1 MSARSLHSCNSSSL
15 LEIMRKNRPIRF
27 SIQSSPA
34 SLKQMLVMAC
44 ATSKD
49 WPSLSLF
56 IFFSK
61 SAKEIHIITTDK
73 SVLSSKTNG
82 PCLFFLSF
90 FLWSRGLYRKATK
103 ENTHVEPHI
112 QGTQS
117 RNAPPWLQL
126 HSHVTFNFLLS
137 PLTNT
142 GFVSGLAYLID
153 VFIFKTRS
161 SFKWSNQTS
170 LSCCGR

>member
-1 MSARSLHSCNSSSL
+1 MLLLHTVCADCFSQITAFLQL
-15 LEIMRKNRPIRF
+15 LVSPWNYEEKLF
-27 SIQSSPA
+27 SIQSSRA

-56 IFFSK
+56 SFFSK
-61 SAKEIHIITTDK
+61 SAKEIDIITTDK
-73 SVLSSKTNG
+73 SVLSSKRNG

-90 FLWSRGLYRKATK
+90 FLWSGGLCRKATK
-103 ENTHVEPHI
+103 ENTHVEPHT

-142 GFVSGLAYLID
+142 AFVSGDYLH
-153 VFIFKTRS
+153 T
-161 SFKWSNQTS
+161 
-170 LSCCGR
+170 